1 MHAGKTASASG
12 TELTASDWKTINE
25 IVASIY
31 SARPAPDLKD
41 VVERLHTL
49 IGFSKSLTC
58 LIGKHGDSVEF
69 FEYRS
74 PDISDEQMDAYRN
87 RYIYHD
93 FILWCCATPAELTFR
108 QSDIINEPFF
118 SSSVFMREWLEP
130 MGVHFAAGINIAGHG
145 RSFANICL
153 YRSFEDGD
161 FTERDLLILRTINTH
176 LCICYRNLYP
186 NGLDSASFTS
196 DSDAFAKRYLLTR
209 REAEIIQLIE
219 QGCSRQRVAEAAS
232 VSENTVKKHL
242 NSIFRKTGT
251 AGFSE
256 LVQLVERTRR
266 TVTKEEL
273 GQGLATAL

>member
-1 MHAGKTASASG
+1 MHADKSAPTANEELSAN
-12 TELTASDWKTINE
+12 DWKAINE

-41 VVERLHTL
+41 VVERLHAL
-49 IGFSKSLTC
+49 IRFSKSLTC

-69 FEYRS
+69 FEYQS
-74 PDISDEQMDAYRN
+74 PDISDEQLDAYRN

-93 FILWCCATPAELTFR
+93 FILWYCATPTELTFR

-118 SSSVFMREWLEP
+118 SSSVFMREWLRP
-130 MGVHFAAGINIAGHG
+130 MGVHFAAGINIAGNG
-145 RSFANICL
+145 RSFANVCL
-153 YRSFEDGD
+153 YRSREDGD
-161 FTERDLLILRTINTH
+161 FSERDLLILRTVNTH

-186 NGLDSASFTS
+186 NGLDSANFTS

-209 REAEIIQLIE
+209 REAEIIKLIE
-219 QGCSRQRVAEAAS
+219 QGIGRREIAEAAS

-242 NSIFRKTGT
+242 NSIFRKTAT
-251 AGFSE
+251 TGFSE

-273 GQGLATAL
+273 GQGLATAS